1 MKTRPPIP
9 MRDGV
14 SASRVAL
21 CHGPWPTVLAFLA
34 ERMPQVTG
42 EEWRLR
48 MQSGDVCDDAGQ
60 ALGADAA
67 YPQGKGVQARCIYYF
82 RHVQDEA
89 APQESEHILY
99 EDEAL
104 LVADKP
110 HFMAV
115 TPGGPY
121 VKHCLLSR
129 LKRRTGCETLSPLHR
144 IDRDTAGLV
153 LFAKRSQ
160 DRHTYQALFREHRIH
175 KHYHAIA
182 PHPASVDLPHV
193 RRSHLAEDSAF
204 FRMRE
209 VRDAPAN
216 SETRIALLQS
226 RADLPWALYGLE
238 PVSGKRHQL
247 RVHMAALGLPIAGDA
262 FYPEV
267 RRSAQDSDDL
277 QHPLQ
282 LLAQRVAFVD
292 PVTALPHIFESQR
305 KLDMARLSLGAYIR
319 EL

>member
-21 CHGPWPTVLAFLA
+21 CHGPWPTVLAFLT
-34 ERMPQVTG
+34 ERLPQVTG

-48 MQSGDVCDDAGQ
+48 MLAGDVCDDAGQ
-60 ALGADAA
+60 PLGADAA
-67 YPQGKGVQARCIYYF
+67 YPQGKGVQARCILYF

-89 APQESEHILY
+89 EPQQSEHILY
-99 EDEAL
+99 EDETL

-115 TPGGPY
+115 TPAGPY

-160 DRHTYQALFREHRIH
+160 DRHAYQALFREHRIH
-175 KHYHAIA
+175 KIYHAIA
-182 PHPASVDLPHV
+182 PHPTSVDLPHV
-193 RRSHLAEDSAF
+193 RRSHLVEDSAF

-209 VRDAPAN
+209 IPDAPAN
-216 SETRIALLQS
+216 SETRITLLQS

-262 FYPEV
+262 FYPELL
-267 RRSAQDSDDL
+267 RPANSLDDWNS
-277 QHPLQ
+277 PLQ
-282 LLAQRVAFVD
+282 LLAQQLDFVD
-292 PVTALPHIFESQR
+292 PITQIHHRLTSQR
-305 KLDMARLSLGAYIR
+305 SLDLGRFGLA
-319 EL
+319 